1 MRTKLTTSQLLEL
14 HRLEVRMYTAQQK
27 YKAVKDTELEK
38 KYKVRLTH
46 LQRLEREYSLLI
58 ESFRKAA

>member
-1 MRTKLTTSQLLEL
+1 MRTKLSTSQLLEL
-14 HRLEVRMYTAQQK
+14 HRLECRLYTAQQK

-46 LQRLEREYSLLI
+46 LQRLEREYSALV